1 MPVLSTQ
8 ARDRRALHEALS
20 HEARLV
26 VCLCAAWCD
35 TCEEFRST
43 FERLSQGDPG
53 SVYLWIDIEDDSEL
67 VGDLDIENFPTLAV
81 FRGALPLYYGVTLP
95 QEPVV
100 ARTLASLCA
109 DARAQANVPE
119 AVRALPRA
127 LRETTLPS
135 SRE

>member
-20 HEARLV
+20 RQGRLV

-53 SVYLWIDIEDDSEL
+53 SAYLWIDIEDDSEL
-67 VGDLDIENFPTLAV
+67 IGDLDIENFPTLAV
-81 FRGALPLYYGVTLP
+81 FRGSLPLYYGVTMP

-100 ARTLASLCA
+100 ARTLAALSA
-109 DARAQANVPE
+109 DARGQGSVPE
-119 AVRALPRA
+119 AIRALPRA
-127 LRETTLPS
+127 LQERA
-135 SRE
+135 